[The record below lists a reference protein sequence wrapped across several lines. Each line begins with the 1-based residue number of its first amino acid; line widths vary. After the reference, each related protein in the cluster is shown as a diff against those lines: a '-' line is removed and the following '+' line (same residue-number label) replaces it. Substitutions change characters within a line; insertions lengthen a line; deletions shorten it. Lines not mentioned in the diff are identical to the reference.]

1 MIVYRI
7 SLDVYKDDLS
17 GSGAKLFGG
26 RWNNVGIPALYTTE
40 NISLAVL
47 ELLVRID
54 KNNIPL
60 HHYLLQVDIPGGDVP
75 VVIPKNKLKDGWKD
89 DIHLTQ
95 WLGSE
100 FMQGGESLI
109 LKVPSAVVD
118 EEHNFIINPTHP
130 NFKKLKLVSAKKF
143 AFDNRLFLKNE

>member
-1 MIVYRI
+1 MTVYRI
-7 SLDVYKDDLS
+7 SLDLYKDDLS
-17 GSGAKLFGG
+17 GAGAKLFGG

-47 ELLVRID
+47 ELLVRVD
-54 KNNIPL
+54 KNDIPL
-60 HHYLLQVDIPGGDVP
+60 NHYLLQIDIPDSEAP
-75 VVIPKNKLKDGWKD
+75 VVIPKSKLKDGWKD

-95 WLGSE
+95 WMGSE
-100 FMQGGESLI
+100 FMKTGGSLA

-130 NFKKLKLVSAKKF
+130 HFKKIKLISAKKF

>member
-7 SLDVYKDDLS
+7 SLDAYKDDLN
-17 GSGAKLFGG
+17 GTGAKLFGG
-26 RWNNVGIPALYTTE
+26 RWNNVGTPALYTTE
-40 NISLAVL
+40 NISLAIL

-60 HHYLLQVDIPGGDVP
+60 NHYLLEIDIPDSDIP
-75 VVIPKNKLKDGWKD
+75 VVIPKNKLKEGWKD

-95 WLGSE
+95 WMGSE
-100 FMQGGESLI
+100 FMNSGESLM

-118 EEHNFIINPTHP
+118 EEHNFIINPMHTH
-130 NFKKLKLVSAKKF
+130 FKKLKLVSAKKF
-143 AFDNRLFLKNE
+143 EFDTRLFLRNE

>member
-7 SLDVYKDDLS
+7 TLDAFRNDLS
-17 GSGAKLFGG
+17 GAGAKLFGG
-26 RWNNVGIPALYTTE
+26 RWNNIGTPALYTTE

-60 HHYLLQVDIPGGDVP
+60 NHYLLKIDIPDSDIP

-95 WLGSE
+95 WMGSE
-100 FMQGGESLI
+100 FVNAGGSLI
-109 LKVPSAVVD
+109 LKVPSVVVD
-118 EEHNFIINPTHP
+118 DEHNFVINPNHP
-130 NFKKLKLVSAKKF
+130 NFKKLKLVSAKKIV
-143 AFDNRLFLKNE
+143 FDNRLFLKNE